1 VARDEDLQVVAD
13 QANKILESTV
23 QVTAGEDSFEVDG
36 SHLLGRLKLVEQNG
50 YPTMS
55 IEPEAISEQLEEQ
68 VPGATNN
75 PTGVTFTIQNGVPVP
90 VAGHDVQVCCGED
103 AATMIA
109 GAFLSGSE
117 SVAVP
122 TRTITAQE
130 GLEWAQG
137 LGVKQVVG
145 EFTTNHKCCE
155 SRVQNIHR
163 IADMTRGVLI
173 APGGTWSV
181 NDHVGRRTVEKG
193 FAIGGVIE
201 DGEFKT
207 DIGGG
212 VSQYATTLFNAAFFG
227 GYDIPAYK
235 MHSKYISRYPYGRE
249 ATLSYPGVDLKV
261 HNDSPYGVV
270 VWPTY
275 TDTSITVQLWSTQ
288 YGRGEQT
295 AQSQSSGCGTVRTTR
310 TTTFPDKG
318 PQEDTFR
325 ANYDCD

>member
-1 VARDEDLQVVAD
+1 
-13 QANKILESTV
+13 
-23 QVTAGEDSFEVDG
+23 
-36 SHLLGRLKLVEQNG
+36 
-50 YPTMS
+50 
-55 IEPEAISEQLEEQ
+55 
-68 VPGATNN
+68 
-75 PTGVTFTIQNGVPVP
+75 
-90 VAGHDVQVCCGED
+90 
-103 AATMIA
+103 MIA